1 MKRYDIE
8 NYVAIEVFN
17 GDWVKYSDVD
27 DEVLQLTSRVA
38 VAEGEV
44 EELKEENKNLRYE
57 MDRFLGAVKQHIT
70 SLESKAALSVV
81 INAVKYYES
90 EILKDGE

>member
-17 GDWVKYSDVD
+17 GGWVKYSDVD
-27 DEVLQLTSRVA
+27 EEVLILTSRVA
-38 VAEGEV
+38 VAEGKV
-44 EELKEENKNLRYE
+44 EELKAENKNLRYE
-57 MDRFLGAVKQHIT
+57 MDRFLGAVKQHIG
-70 SLESKAALSVV
+70 SLESRAALSVV